1 MGGGGRTGGRRG
13 AKENRE
19 RKGCIR
25 REMKEQEMV
34 VAGRGKFGGY
44 CVFILNIS
52 QSNKGLN

>member
-1 MGGGGRTGGRRG
+1 
-13 AKENRE
+13 
-19 RKGCIR
+19 
-25 REMKEQEMV
+25 MKEQEMV